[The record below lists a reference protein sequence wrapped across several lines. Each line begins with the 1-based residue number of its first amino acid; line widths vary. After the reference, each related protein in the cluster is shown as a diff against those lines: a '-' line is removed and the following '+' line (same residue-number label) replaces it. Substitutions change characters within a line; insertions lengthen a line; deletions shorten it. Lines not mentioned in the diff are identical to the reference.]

1 MTSCNN
7 DSIQSD
13 AVAEKAM
20 NELHDVLH
28 KQSQFIK
35 VHAAEYL
42 IWLGYKDDV
51 KKVYLT
57 EDSLHSKETPYR
69 IGIWRV
75 LAQTEEKPEDKM
87 QWINKVF
94 DVYGNPDAPDRLH
107 ATETLAKLQQSPLE
121 KYPEITKTTL
131 SSDNR
136 NLNTYA
142 LWAIS
147 YSSDSA
153 MKKNR
158 SEFLR
163 LAKEDSNQIIRK
175 ISAFILRKIGGLTS
189 NEWTGIA
196 DKALLEPAETG
207 MRYSLLNTA
216 FVTLPEESKKTGLF
230 QTICQEMVKNSN
242 HFSMGERI
250 ELALSLADKGQEED
264 LPVLQ
269 SMLNN
274 ENIAGIYE
282 ADSKEG
288 ADVRATAAYA
298 ILKIK
303 QNSK

>member
-1 MTSCNN
+1 MISCNAGIVKA
-7 DSIQSD
+7 DPL
-13 AVAEKAM
+13 AEKSM
-20 NELHDVLH
+20 SELREVLH

-42 IWLGYKDDV
+42 VWLGDIDEV
-51 KKVYLT
+51 KKAYLSENDLYQT
-57 EDSLHSKETPYR
+57 QTPYR

-75 LAQTEEKPEDKM
+75 LAQTEKKAEDRM
-87 QWINKVF
+87 HWINKVF
-94 DVYGNPDAPDRLH
+94 DVYADKNAPDRLH

-121 KYPEITKTTL
+121 KYPEITQTTL

-142 LWAIS
+142 LWAVS

-153 MKKNR
+153 MRKNR

-189 NEWTGIA
+189 NEWTGLA
-196 DKALLEPAETG
+196 EKALSEPVETG

-216 FVTLPEESKKTGLF
+216 FVTLPKESKQTGLF
-230 QTICQEMVKNSN
+230 QTIRQEMVKNSH
-242 HFSMGERI
+242 HFSIGERI
-250 ELALSLADKGQEED
+250 ELALALADKGEEKD

-269 SMLNN
+269 SMLDN

-288 ADVRATAAYA
+288 ADIRATAAYA
-298 ILKIK
+298 ILRIK
-303 QNSK
+303 LHSK

>member
-1 MTSCNN
+1 MISCNA
-7 DSIQSD
+7 DTVKAD
-13 AVAEKAM
+13 PLVEKAM
-20 NELHDVLH
+20 NELREVLH

-42 IWLGYKDDV
+42 IWLGDTDEV
-51 KKVYLT
+51 RKVYLSENDRYQT
-57 EDSLHSKETPYR
+57 QTPYR

-75 LAQTEEKPEDKM
+75 LAQTEKKSEDRM

-94 DVYGNPDAPDRLH
+94 DVYADKNAPDRLH

-121 KYPEITKTTL
+121 KYPGITQATL

-142 LWAIS
+142 LWAVS

-158 SEFLR
+158 SEFLH

-189 NEWTGIA
+189 DEWTGLA
-196 DKALLEPAETG
+196 DKALSEPVETG

-216 FVTLPEESKKTGLF
+216 FVTSPDESKKTGLF
-230 QTICQEMVKNSN
+230 QTIRQEMVKNSN

-250 ELALSLADKGQEED
+250 ELALSLADRGTEED

-274 ENIAGIYE
+274 ENISGIYE

-288 ADVRATAAYA
+288 ADIRATAAYA
-298 ILKIK
+298 IVKIK
-303 QNSK
+303 LHSK